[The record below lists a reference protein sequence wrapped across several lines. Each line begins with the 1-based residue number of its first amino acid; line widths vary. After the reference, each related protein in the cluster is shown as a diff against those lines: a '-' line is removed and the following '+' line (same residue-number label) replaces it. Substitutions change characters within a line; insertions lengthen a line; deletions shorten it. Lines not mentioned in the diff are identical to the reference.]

1 MHARE
6 DIDAYLHFKGGDK
19 TMTGKMPSSS
29 SLRIVG
35 FVWLVVSVI
44 LALLRSYFSS
54 EWWSVAIGVL
64 AVFFFIEAIAHM
76 NVYAVLVDIMPE
88 RK

>member
-1 MHARE
+1 
-6 DIDAYLHFKGGDK
+6 
-19 TMTGKMPSSS
+19 MTEKMPSSS
-29 SLRIVG
+29 SLRIAG
-35 FVWLVVSVI
+35 FVWLIVSII
-44 LALLRSYFSS
+44 LALLWSHYSS

-76 NVYAVLVDIMPE
+76 NVYAVLADIMPE